1 MHCVFFFGTHDYAWI
16 METDLKPY
24 LEFKETL
31 TRDKK
36 SGNIKKAIDEME
48 DFLAGKGNFKTSAGT
63 QAAAAA
69 SASAGKNDAEKDAEF
84 DALLSNKKTPGST
97 KTPKRPRKSSGAS
110 DETPTVA
117 KKSKSKAAAE
127 KKAAMDIS
135 PADSPGPVSNHTS
148 TSKKT
153 SVGSF
158 LDRPTAD
165 RPISPTF
172 DITSS
177 SKVLADKD
185 IQPSTLSF
193 GFLGLGIM
201 GSGIVK
207 NLINSGNFRRKL
219 P

>member
-24 LEFKETL
+24 MEFKETL

-36 SGNIKKAIDEME
+36 SGNFKKAIDEIE
-48 DFLAGKGNFKTSAGT
+48 EFLAGKGNFKTSAGT

-69 SASAGKNDAEKDAEF
+69 TASGNHDSEKDAEF
-84 DALLSNKKTPGST
+84 DALLSNKKTPSS
-97 KTPKRPRKSSGAS
+97 KTPKRARKSSGE
-110 DETPTVA
+110 ETPTVA
-117 KKSKSKAAAE
+117 KKAKSKPAE
-127 KKAAMDIS
+127 KKPNIDIS
-135 PADSPGPVSNHTS
+135 PADSPAPPTNHTPSASKNS
-148 TSKKT
+148 TVS
-153 SVGSF
+153 SF

-207 NLINSGNFRRKL
+207 NLINSGRLTIHLVAQR
-219 P
+219 